1 MIRQQ
6 QDDQQQQ
13 NTALYWEYCA
23 PKEWSAV
30 LLLLLLLLVLK
41 LPSTLP
47 LQCRQGVTFTISQDI
62 NSYFCHSKTAKAT
75 SQHVGIA
82 TKLSLQS
89 TVTI

>member
-30 LLLLLLLLVLK
+30 LLLLLLLVLK